1 MEESSSAH
9 GPGRFGQE
17 RVRCARIRTVFVY
30 NLPPEPAADPL
41 VPSDAQAS
49 APVDTTT
56 PMRSMPDFARSRA
69 ETVAE
74 LLRSYNLAEHTP
86 MEAML
91 FISELKRLLNER

>member
-1 MEESSSAH
+1 MLRKVVTAEQ
-9 GPGRFGQE
+9 FGH
-17 RVRCARIRTVFVY
+17 R
-30 NLPPEPAADPL
+30 L
-41 VPSDAQAS
+41 
-49 APVDTTT
+49 DTTT